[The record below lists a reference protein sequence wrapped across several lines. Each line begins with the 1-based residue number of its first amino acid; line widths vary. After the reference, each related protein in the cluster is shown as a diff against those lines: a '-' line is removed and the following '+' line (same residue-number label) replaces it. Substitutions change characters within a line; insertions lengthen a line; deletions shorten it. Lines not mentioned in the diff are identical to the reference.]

1 MSITP
6 NPQTVTA
13 PAGLAT
19 IGTSNVTFTNTS
31 AAGGPSVTVTAVAVT
46 GSGAS
51 LFPAQAWAFT
61 KGTDGCTGAVLAPG
75 ASCTVQARF
84 TSIRGGAVPNRT
96 GAITF
101 TDNAT
106 GSPQSGV
113 LTGVS
118 Q

>member
-1 MSITP
+1 VSISP
-6 NPQTVTA
+6 NPQTITLAAGVLSNTA
-13 PAGLAT
+13 
-19 IGTSNVTFTNTS
+19 NVTLTNTA
-31 AAGGPSVTVTAVAVT
+31 AAGGPSVTVTTVAVT
-46 GSGAS
+46 GAGAS
-51 LFPAQAWAFT
+51 FFPPQAWIFT

-75 ASCTVQARF
+75 GTCTVQVRF
-84 TSIRGGAVPNRT
+84 TNLRGGATANHT

-113 LTGVS
+113 LTGIS

>member
-1 MSITP
+1 MSISP
-6 NPQTVTA
+6 NPQTITLGPGVLSNTA
-13 PAGLAT
+13 
-19 IGTSNVTFTNTS
+19 NVTLTNTA
-31 AAGGPSVTVTAVAVT
+31 AAGGPSVTITAVAVT
-46 GSGAS
+46 GAGAS
-51 LFPAQAWAFT
+51 FSPPQAWIFT
-61 KGTDGCTGAVLAPG
+61 KGTDGCTGTTLAPG

-84 TSIRGGAVPNRT
+84 TNLRGGATANHA